1 MAKERENFY
10 TSTSLHLAAHTLAS
24 QGGRCVGPAVVQGG
38 ERLCV
43 KSGYEQKCWETKL
56 LHIPL
61 RYHQHNPARLLCFS
75 VPQRNWTN
83 TLSSNLLHLHL
94 FLSLHMHFFPTTP
107 HLYSIFTLSSTSYF
121 SSSKF
126 LQFAAG
132 ITT

>member
-43 KSGYEQKCWETKL
+43 KSGYKQKCWETKL

-94 FLSLHMHFFPTTP
+94 FLSLRMHFFPTTP